1 MKAKKVYEAFRRGD
15 DPLSSMDIGIRK
27 ISQLG
32 PLKNRPI
39 HILRKGNQEPQTSRG
54 YMIWKLL
61 NFINEKNKKGEPVGY
76 ADCVKFY
83 YHKLKNQPGRTTI
96 SIGVRSSLNRYI
108 DRDENKKYILNWEGK
123 QYLKNYSFFDDKRET
138 LEEAVNFER
147 GRDPKA
153 ALGIGAWQRGYIIDK
168 EPADFVKDRIK
179 LSYYRIKFNED
190 ERWNFS
196 KKEFN
201 PDEVYQ
207 TEIEPDM
214 EKRLDPLPIVTF
226 KYYKDTDGLPGLF
239 GDWSEDFPFT
249 KTPFIANCLEE
260 DDRTFLIEPE
270 GYNYARYTTELI

>member
-138 LEEAVNFER
+138 LSEELQFHR

-153 ALGIGAWQRGYIIDK
+153 ALNIGAWRNGYIIDK
-168 EPADFVKDRIK
+168 DPDFDIDPKGYKRINFQGEEW
-179 LSYYRIKFNED
+179 S
-190 ERWNFS
+190 FS
-196 KKEFN
+196 KKVFD
-201 PDEVYQ
+201 PDDITQ
-207 TEIEPDM
+207 TEIDLQM
-214 EKRLDPLPIVTF
+214 EKILEPLPVVTF
-226 KYYKDTDGLPGLF
+226 KYYRDTDGLPGLF
-239 GDWSEDFPFT
+239 GDWPEDFPFRR
-249 KTPFIANCLEE
+249 TPFIANCLEE
-260 DDRTFLIEPE
+260 EDRTFLIDPE
-270 GYNYARYTTELI
+270 GYNYARYSTELI